1 MPGAKKVRFASPPVL
16 SPMSHDELDDYEA
29 AEAAARAAYDDDE
42 TAAITARDEERGS
55 AYDDDDD
62 DDDDAETAPK
72 AELGSVAALVLIAL
86 SAFGFSAQALI
97 VKFLTRSDPVP
108 PMEIVFFRG
117 CFQFAGCCC
126 LLGLYPPM
134 CRSPSRWFGDSCVE
148 MRWLGLRGLV
158 GFGGIAF
165 SFQAVSLLGI
175 AEVQVVQTSTPVLAA
190 IYARVL
196 LGEPWLRLE
205 QCAAV
210 VASIGV
216 ALQFGGHQQTHGSDH
231 AAGLAFALAGA
242 ASAGGV
248 YVLVR
253 YLGTVVKVDWP
264 ILMLYQ
270 ACGQMLLAFPAHIAL
285 RGGAIRTVFSQ
296 RSVLLLLA
304 CGAMGFLS
312 QILMTRGMQRVKSAS
327 ASIARLSGLPWSFL
341 FQAVFTSDPVRGR
354 TVAGALIVVA
364 SMGFVVHAARL
375 KSAQAPPGKVLVELP
390 TYAKVR
396 ADGDDEYCGDSD

>member
-1 MPGAKKVRFASPPVL
+1 
-16 SPMSHDELDDYEA
+16 
-29 AEAAARAAYDDDE
+29 
-42 TAAITARDEERGS
+42 
-55 AYDDDDD
+55 
-62 DDDDAETAPK
+62 
-72 AELGSVAALVLIAL
+72 
-86 SAFGFSAQALI
+86 
-97 VKFLTRSDPVP
+97 
-108 PMEIVFFRG
+108 
-117 CFQFAGCCC
+117 
-126 LLGLYPPM
+126 
-134 CRSPSRWFGDSCVE
+134 

-158 GFGGIAF
+158 LAAFHGGIAF

-216 ALQFGGHQQTHGSDH
+216 ALQFGGHHQTHGSDH

-253 YLGTVVKVDWP
+253 YLGTVVVKVDWP

-270 ACGQMLLAFPAHIAL
+270 ACGQMLLAFPAHVAL
-285 RGGAIRTVFSQ
+285 ARRRHPHGVFTAISTVTT
-296 RSVLLLLA
+296 RLRLRWD
-304 CGAMGFLS
+304 FLS

-375 KSAQAPPGKVLVELP
+375 KSARPRRRCWSSCRRTRRSAPTTTTSTAASPIPNGGVFFVVYGATTWQFAGVFTRSGRQAGRVDILR
-390 TYAKVR
+390 AVR
-396 ADGDDEYCGDSD
+396 TARSVDVTARVDCRCA